1 MARTSGPLGC
11 STLLNHET
19 SHQAQLRARIHPN
32 STFSFHCKVCSP
44 ENRNAVQSFPA
55 KRGQATRK
63 GTQSLETSARRES
76 LAQNCSTEKFF
87 LLCSG
92 GLEPAFR
99 VLFSAIFHGFP
110 RESPSAWKTVE
121 GSGNKN
127 AAHCCKS
134 AYIFYFSYI
143 IKCTRPTLRVGRR
156 PFSRRRYLES
166 FESQLCKIQ
175 IKAL

>member
-99 VLFSAIFHGFP
+99 VLFSAIFHGVSLGKFHQGRKRRILVEGKLLQSVAHLRTFFP
-110 RESPSAWKTVE
+110 RVL
-121 GSGNKN
+121 
-127 AAHCCKS
+127 
-134 AYIFYFSYI
+134 I
-143 IKCTRPTLRVGRR
+143 IRY
-156 PFSRRRYLES
+156 PFPARQKMISRRRPSNRSSWLV
-166 FESQLCKIQ
+166 FCC
-175 IKAL
+175 